1 MKDPLPLLDDGAT
14 DFELQ
19 LLQAGDAEGPSFK
32 AQQATLSALGLGGA
46 ALASTSSAA
55 AAAAGGVALAGTRV
69 LAAKWWA
76 IAALAAAS
84 VGGLGYLTLT
94 TTTEHPPGPAPTP
107 SPVATPLEPPPPPP
121 PPPVSVARVSAAP
134 SRAASL
140 GPSPRTSTTARAPD
154 IQAQIAL
161 IDRARAAVASGNPAG
176 ALTALD
182 DYASR
187 FPNGVLGQEAA
198 MLRIEAL
205 LARGDKSGAARVGKR
220 FLEQHPRSALAP
232 RVRAL
237 TGG

>member
-55 AAAAGGVALAGTRV
+55 AAGGVALAGTRV

-94 TTTEHPPGPAPTP
+94 TTDEHPPGPAPTP
-107 SPVATPLEPPPPPP
+107 SSVAIPLEPPPPP

-161 IDRARAAVASGNPAG
+161 IDRARAAVAGGNPTG